1 MIRAVPAFED
11 NYIWIIGCD
20 TEAADEVVV
29 VDPGDSA
36 PVLEDLSQRGLK
48 LAAILITHHHRDHI
62 GGIAELRPLKLP
74 TLGDRSAGSYP

>member
-29 VDPGDSA
+29 VLFVVTLFDAKKLVDEA
-36 PVLEDLSQRGLK
+36 LVVLLLVK
-48 LAAILITHHHRDHI
+48 NVLTWLV
-62 GGIAELRPLKLP
+62 LLLPLEAR
-74 TLGDRSAGSYP
+74 TS